1 MQNFVSR
8 PTKNYNCLWQ
18 DNSLRQAQTVSL
30 QDNMIEI
37 NAKSTN
43 HRALWYQKT
52 QMPSNTHHWISRKFW
67 LYIARWRYWR
77 LTDSSVVSPKYPIWS
92 PCLLHGF
99 HPAVVSC
106 CNKILPDQAIDT
118 FAAVWLL
125 HFLFLKNVTSAILF
139 LNWLNLILWTSWFF
153 SSARTKSNDEIM
165 EFGKSSDVGD
175 FDALMPIEL
184 NNRTEIRF
192 TLDHVFTYLPT
203 VGF

>member
-1 MQNFVSR
+1 MIPKNSNAFQYSPLNFQKVL
-8 PTKNYNCLWQ
+8 TVY
-18 DNSLRQAQTVSL
+18 RQMTL
-30 QDNMIEI
+30 LKI
-37 NAKSTN
+37 N
-43 HRALWYQKT
+43 RF
-52 QMPSNTHHWISRKFW
+52 I
-67 LYIARWRYWR
+67 I
-77 LTDSSVVSPKYPIWS
+77 VSPKYPIWS

-106 CNKILPDQAIDT
+106 CNKILPVQAIDT

-184 NNRTEIRF
+184 NNWTEIRF